1 MKSIFNKI
9 LSSKIWWLIL
19 PLVAVGV
26 YALSTMINVQ
36 LDLTA
41 EKRYTLSEPT
51 KILLKKLDA
60 PVEVTVLLTGDNL
73 PAGFKK
79 LQNSTTAFLER
90 CKGVSSKNF
99 SYSFVDPETFM
110 NDSINFPLNDT
121 AKSEF
126 LKSAAVKQNEVTKTA
141 TKAAFSYPVALV
153 KYKDQFATVNLLQG
167 QSNKGFLNPDGTDAQ
182 FQVINNAE
190 ALLEY
195 QFINALYSLTRST
208 VPIVAYATGHG
219 EPMGPETYDLNSTL
233 DGRYR
238 YFLYNLKTQ
247 RGISDSIKA
256 LIICKPTEKFT
267 DDDKLKI
274 DQYIMRGGKV
284 MFLLDVINAD
294 LDSLRN
300 SGKDLTAFDRGL
312 DLDELLFK
320 YGVRINPDLVQDL
333 QCDVL
338 PQTVG
343 MVGDKP
349 QIELLRWPYFPLLY
363 PTSDH
368 PIVKNMD
375 AVVMQFPQSIDTVK
389 SDGVKKTVLLSTSN
403 TSRITGSPAIV
414 TVNVL
419 KEIENPSAWK
429 LKNIPLAVL
438 SEGKFTSLFANRVS
452 QAQIDTMKYYG
463 TDFLSEGKPG
473 GKVIITGDG
482 DWVLNPVTRQGPMPM
497 GANRYT
503 QYNFANKD
511 FLLNC
516 LDYLTDESGI
526 LQTRSKEYVLRMLD
540 PKLLETGKTKW
551 QWFNIALPLV
561 LVLLA
566 GAVFQWRRKRRFVK

>member
-1 MKSIFNKI
+1 MNKI

-19 PLVAVGV
+19 PAAAIGI
-26 YALSTMINVQ
+26 YALATMASPQ

-41 EKRYTLSEPT
+41 EKRYTLSQPT
-51 KILLKKLDA
+51 KDLLKKLDDK
-60 PVEVTVLLTGDNL
+60 VEITVLLTGDNL
-73 PAGFKK
+73 PASFKK
-79 LQNSTTAFLER
+79 LQNSTAGFLQR
-90 CKGVSSKNF
+90 CQSF
-99 SYSFVDPETFM
+99 SNNNLNYSFVEPGVFIT
-110 NDSINFPLNDT
+110 DSINFPLDDT

-126 LKSAAVKQNEVTKTA
+126 LKAAAVKQNEVTKTS

-153 KYKDQFATVNLLQG
+153 KYKEQFATVNLLQG
-167 QSNKGFLNPDGTDAQ
+167 QSNKGFLNPDGGDAQ
-182 FQVINNAE
+182 FEVINNAE

-195 QFINALYSLTRST
+195 QFSNAIYSLTRPT
-208 VPIVAYATGHG
+208 LPIVAYATGHG

-233 DGRYR
+233 DGKYR
-238 YFLYNLKTQ
+238 FFLYNLKNQ
-247 RGISDSIKA
+247 PGISDSIKA
-256 LIICKPTEKFT
+256 LIIAKPTEKFS

-284 MFLLDVINAD
+284 LFLLDIINAD

-300 SGKDLTAFDRGL
+300 SGTDLTAYDRGL

-333 QCDVL
+333 QCDVM

-349 QIELLRWPYFPLLY
+349 QIELLQWPYFPLLY

-368 PIVKNMD
+368 PIIKNMD
-375 AVVMQFPQSIDTVK
+375 AVVMQFPQSLDTVK
-389 SDGVKKTVLLSTSN
+389 SNGIKKTVLLSTSN

-419 KEIENPSAWK
+419 KELENPSAWK

-438 SEGKFTSLFANRVS
+438 SEGKFKSLYANRIS
-452 QAQIDTMKYYG
+452 QAQMDTMKYYG
-463 TDFLSEGKPG
+463 ADFLAESKTE

-482 DWVLNPVTRQGPMPM
+482 DWVLNAVTKQGPLPM

-511 FLLNC
+511 FLLNS

-540 PKLLETGKTKW
+540 PKQLETSKTQW
-551 QWFNIALPLV
+551 QWFNIGLPIV

-566 GAVFQWRRKRRFVK
+566 GAIFQWRRKRRFVR